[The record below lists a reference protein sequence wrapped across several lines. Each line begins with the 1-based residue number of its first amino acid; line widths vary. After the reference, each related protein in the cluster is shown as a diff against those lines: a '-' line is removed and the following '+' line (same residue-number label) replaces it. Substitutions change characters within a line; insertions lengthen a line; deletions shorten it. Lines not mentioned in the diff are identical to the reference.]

1 MINTNAVIFSS
12 NMTTETGTQAA
23 AKPETEPVKADAK
36 PEKPNPSMFPKRQK
50 RDTPK
55 EYSYLRCEYKL
66 PHKNHRQCHMQR
78 KASEKFCA
86 QHVLLQKDS
95 YAGRERVVCPVDPG
109 HTVWADELQ
118 QHMYK
123 CNKVKERMQKEREG
137 WHRDDM
143 NISNPEAKPCV
154 GKKSDI
160 TVDYAKWIPVVEAAF
175 KDVEEVPVEILNHE
189 KGLAK
194 RMTEVQNKKH
204 ALQQASLIAHMEK
217 TGLLK
222 SSSRI
227 LEFGAGRAELSRY
240 INYAICAERE
250 EDDKTAPNYLFI
262 DRAMPRMKMDGKLV
276 KDTKDDFPEQPLPLI
291 KRLKMD
297 IKDLMLDGVPVEGP
311 YESNLIVSKH
321 LCGCAT
327 DLTLQCLLN
336 SAVFTKETRPAALVI
351 ALCCR
356 QICNVQMFPKAG
368 IEWLQER
375 GFDDDGFAA
384 LTRMTSWVLCG
395 ERPKKE
401 PVEGE
406 EETEAAAKTETETP
420 APVGHPSGLAADAR
434 KEIGLMCRRLL
445 DQGRLHALRKE
456 GLDARLVQYTEMDI
470 SPENVCLI
478 VNK

>member
-1 MINTNAVIFSS
+1 
-12 NMTTETGTQAA
+12 MTSDAGKEAT
-23 AKPETEPVKADAK
+23 KPEVTQTDAPAKTPTK
-36 PEKPNPSMFPKRQK
+36 PDPSMFPKRVK

-55 EYSYLRCEYKL
+55 EYAYERCEYKL

-78 KASEKFCA
+78 KASEKYCA
-86 QHVLLQKDS
+86 QHVLLQSTS
-95 YAGRERVVCPVDPG
+95 YAGRERVVCPVDTG

-123 CNKVKERMQKEREG
+123 CNKVKERQQKEREG

-143 NISNPEAKPCV
+143 NISNPEAKMFT
-154 GKKSDI
+154 GKKSEI
-160 TVDYAKWIPVVEAAF
+160 VVDYGKWIPVVKAAF
-175 KDVEEVPVEILNHE
+175 SDVETVPVDILHHE

-194 RMTEVQNKKH
+194 RLAEVQNKKH
-204 ALQQASLIAHMEK
+204 ALQQASLIAHMEG

-222 SSSRI
+222 PTSRI

-240 INYAICAERE
+240 INYAICSERG
-250 EDDKTAPNYLFI
+250 EDQTAVNYLFI
-262 DRAMPRMKMDGKLV
+262 DRAMPRMKMDGKLM
-276 KDTKDDFPEQPLPLI
+276 KDTKEDFPEQPMPLI

-311 YESNLIVSKH
+311 YDGNLIVSKH

-336 SAVFTKETRPAALVI
+336 STVFKEDSKPAALVI

-406 EETEAAAKTETETP
+406 EEEEKEKM
-420 APVGHPSGLAADAR
+420 GHPSGLGPDER

-445 DQGRLHALRKE
+445 DQGRLVALRKE

-478 VNK
+478 VKK